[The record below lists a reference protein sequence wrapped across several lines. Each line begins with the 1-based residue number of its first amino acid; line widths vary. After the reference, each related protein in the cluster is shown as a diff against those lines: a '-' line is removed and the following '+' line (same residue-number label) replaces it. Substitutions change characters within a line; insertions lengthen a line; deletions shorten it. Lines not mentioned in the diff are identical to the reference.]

1 MSFDRSISNDQDEL
15 QSSNDQDP
23 RAPVKHRS
31 RPTSSNQ
38 APVKTH
44 KLWSST
50 GQYPWAPIKHWWR
63 PTSFDL
69 SLYWFVRMGL
79 FVCGCG
85 CVCLCASEEKEDEER
100 KTEFVGCARRKERK
114 KKVRTKINK
123 ITNAQLCTSWCGCFF
138 LLKLCKSS

>member
-1 MSFDRSISNDQDEL
+1 
-15 QSSNDQDP
+15 
-23 RAPVKHRS
+23 
-31 RPTSSNQ
+31 
-38 APVKTH
+38 
-44 KLWSST
+44 
-50 GQYPWAPIKHWWR
+50 
-63 PTSFDL
+63 
-69 SLYWFVRMGL
+69 MGV

-138 LLKLCKSS
+138 CSNCVKVVSYSILHNYA